1 PWSAHF
7 LSVFKY
13 LNHAKTVEDGRR
25 GVSEP
30 ENMSRLRAFSA
41 PDLVPSDSGS
51 ITSSPTR
58 TIEHQSHEDSGLEG
72 ITTNVK
78 LLLKLV
84 QDHNEATS
92 RHHDDWKVQRV
103 NTMMTILD
111 DLKTRIQKAQQ
122 QSSSGKK
129 ELRRC
134 YTDLKRSPDLTKS
147 PTKPPQNDPEDIQKL
162 RKELSASMAAR
173 KSLQMMCSSLGK
185 EKEIMA
191 LELSRKAHELNEME
205 ELVSDFRAQNEKLL
219 KKVQNCAVEH
229 NKEKKEDID
238 GPGPGDN
245 NVPLQGR
252 NKELSEQLLKS
263 IDGYRSLKRK
273 YKDVQDENG
282 SMRRA
287 LRDYAEGVNVGTQRL
302 TKLHEKI
309 TREDEVNIENE
320 ISNLEKLFQGLG
332 LKILNHSQNK

>member
-1 PWSAHF
+1 
-7 LSVFKY
+7 
-13 LNHAKTVEDGRR
+13 
-25 GVSEP
+25 
-30 ENMSRLRAFSA
+30 MSRLRAFSA

-134 YTDLKRSPDLTKS
+134 FTDLKPGHDPTKS

-205 ELVSDFRAQNEKLL
+205 ELISDFRAQNEKLL
-219 KKVQNCAVEH
+219 KKVQNCAAEH
-229 NKEKKEDID
+229 NKEKKGDVD
-238 GPGPGDN
+238 CPGDN

-273 YKDVQDENG
+273 YKDVQEENG

-302 TKLHEKI
+302 IKLHEKI
-309 TREDEVNIENE
+309 TRKDEVNIENE
-320 ISNLEKLFQGLG
+320 ISDLEKLFQGLG
-332 LKILNHSQNK
+332 LKISNHSQKK

>member
-1 PWSAHF
+1 
-7 LSVFKY
+7 
-13 LNHAKTVEDGRR
+13 
-25 GVSEP
+25 
-30 ENMSRLRAFSA
+30 
-41 PDLVPSDSGS
+41 
-51 ITSSPTR
+51 
-58 TIEHQSHEDSGLEG
+58 
-72 ITTNVK
+72 
-78 LLLKLV
+78 
-84 QDHNEATS
+84 
-92 RHHDDWKVQRV
+92 
-103 NTMMTILD
+103 
-111 DLKTRIQKAQQ
+111 
-122 QSSSGKK
+122 
-129 ELRRC
+129 
-134 YTDLKRSPDLTKS
+134 
-147 PTKPPQNDPEDIQKL
+147 
-162 RKELSASMAAR
+162 
-173 KSLQMMCSSLGK
+173 
-185 EKEIMA
+185 
-191 LELSRKAHELNEME
+191 
-205 ELVSDFRAQNEKLL
+205 
-219 KKVQNCAVEH
+219 VQNCAVEH

>member
-1 PWSAHF
+1 
-7 LSVFKY
+7 
-13 LNHAKTVEDGRR
+13 
-25 GVSEP
+25 
-30 ENMSRLRAFSA
+30 MSRLRAFSA

-51 ITSSPTR
+51 ITSSPTK
-58 TIEHQSHEDSGLEG
+58 TTEHPCHEDSGLEG

-92 RHHDDWKVQRV
+92 RQHDDWKVQRV
-103 NTMMTILD
+103 KTMMTILD
-111 DLKTRIQKAQQ
+111 DLKARIQKAQQ

-134 YTDLKRSPDLTKS
+134 NTELRPIHDPSKN
-147 PTKPPQNDPEDIQKL
+147 PTKPPQNDPDDIQKL
-162 RKELSASMAAR
+162 RRELTASMAAR

-191 LELSRKAHELNEME
+191 LELSRKAHELTEME
-205 ELVSDFRAQNEKLL
+205 ELISDLRAQNNKLL

-229 NKEKKEDID
+229 NKEKKEDDD
-238 GPGPGDN
+238 GQGCKDAS
-245 NVPLQGR
+245 LQGR

-273 YKDVQDENG
+273 YKEVQEENG

-287 LRDYAEGVNVGTQRL
+287 LRDYAEEVNDGTQRL

-309 TREDEVNIENE
+309 TREDEVNLENE
-320 ISNLEKLFQGLG
+320 ISDLENLLQGLG
-332 LKILNHSQNK
+332 LKISNHSQKK